1 MASGKKFL
9 SGFILGIAVGTLLGV
24 LYAPKKGYKTRKIIA
39 KKATGIRDTARWTY
53 RQAKG
58 LLGKD
63 KDKSEPDIANSLEQV
78 E

>member
-1 MASGKKFL
+1 M
-9 SGFILGIAVGTLLGV
+9 SGFILGIAVGAIIGV
-24 LYAPKKGYKTRKIIA
+24 LYAPKKGYKTRKLIA
-39 KKATGIRDTARWTY
+39 KRATGIKDTAQWTY
-53 RQAKG
+53 RQARE